1 VTEAPNNVKISST
14 ENTEGTEGLVVRS
27 RLGVEVGDRGVAI
40 RLNHPPLNVIDVEMM
55 EQLASSLTEIETQR
69 EIAVIVLSGSD
80 RAFSVGVDVAAH
92 TPGKV
97 SEMLT
102 KFHALIRA
110 VVGSRKITVAAIRGH
125 CLGGGAEL
133 AMVCDL
139 VYTTDNATWGFPEIK
154 LGCFPPV
161 AAAALSALVGQK
173 RAAELIFTGRSI
185 TGAEAA
191 RLGLANR
198 AVPNEELDSVARE
211 TVGQISALSPQVLSI
226 TKKTLYG
233 WDAVH
238 FDKGLARAE
247 KIYLEELVKTEDMR
261 EGVNAFLEKRMPLWR
276 TK

>member
-1 VTEAPNNVKISST
+1 VTEAPNHVKISTT

-27 RLGVEVGDRGVAI
+27 RLGVEVGDRVVAI

-55 EQLASSLTEIETQR
+55 EQLASSLAEIETQR

-173 RAAELIFTGRSI
+173 RAAELILTGRSI

>member
-1 VTEAPNNVKISST
+1 VTEAPNHVKISTT

-27 RLGVEVGDRGVAI
+27 RLGVEVGDRVVAI
-40 RLNHPPLNVIDVEMM
+40 RLNHPPLNVIDVEMI
-55 EQLASSLTEIETQR
+55 EQLASSLAEIETQR

-110 VVGSRKITVAAIRGH
+110 VVGSRKITVAAVRGH

-173 RAAELIFTGRSI
+173 RAAELILTGRSI

-198 AVPNEELDSVARE
+198 AVPNEELDSVANE
-211 TVGQISALSPQVLSI
+211 TVEQISALSPQVLSI

-276 TK
+276 TT

>member
-1 VTEAPNNVKISST
+1 VTEAPNNVKISTT
-14 ENTEGTEGLVVRS
+14 ENTEGTEGLIVRS
-27 RLGVEVGDRGVAI
+27 RLGVEVGDRVVAI

-55 EQLASSLTEIETQR
+55 EQLASSLAEIETQR

-110 VVGSRKITVAAIRGH
+110 VVGSRKITVAKIRGH

-173 RAAELIFTGRSI
+173 RAAELILTGRSI

-198 AVPNEELDSVARE
+198 AVPNEELDSVANE
-211 TVGQISALSPQVLSI
+211 TVEQISALSPQVLSI

-276 TK
+276 TT

>member
-27 RLGVEVGDRGVAI
+27 RLEVEVGDRVVAI

-55 EQLASSLTEIETQR
+55 EQLASSLAEIETQR